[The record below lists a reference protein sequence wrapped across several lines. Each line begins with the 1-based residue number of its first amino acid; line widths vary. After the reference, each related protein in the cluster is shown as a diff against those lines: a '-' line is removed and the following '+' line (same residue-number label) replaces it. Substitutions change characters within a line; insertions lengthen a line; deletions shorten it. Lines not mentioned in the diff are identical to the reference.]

1 MKNSKKIIEIINRLP
16 KGYVFTYG
24 DFINKVKSKQAI
36 IKTLNRLASKGKI
49 VKISK
54 GKFYKPEKSSF
65 GQLKPDVYQLVK
77 DLLEKDGKIIGY
89 LTGYS
94 ILNKFGITTQI
105 SNLIQIG
112 RKTYRPSLKRGDY
125 KVSFVIQK
133 NTITK
138 ENIPFLQILDVLKLI
153 KKIPDTPTK
162 EIIERI
168 KEVIKNLNKEE
179 QEILTKLSLKYPP
192 YVRAL
197 LGALLEELNKKSLV
211 NVLRE
216 SLNPITSYKI
226 DSVYKILSTAENWN
240 IK

>member
-1 MKNSKKIIEIINRLP
+1 MKSR
-16 KGYVFTYG
+16 
-24 DFINKVKSKQAI
+24 QAI
-36 IKTLNRLASKGKI
+36 IKTLNRLVSKGKI

-54 GKFYKPEKSSF
+54 GRFYKPEETNF
-65 GQLKPDVYQLVK
+65 GQLKPDVYQIVK
-77 DLLEKDGKIIGY
+77 DLLEKDGKVIGY

-94 ILNKFGITTQI
+94 ILNKFGLTTQV

-112 RKTYRPSLKRGDY
+112 RKTYRQSLKRGDY
-125 KVSFVIQK
+125 KISFIVQK

-138 ENIPFLQILDVLKLI
+138 ENIIFLQMLDVLKLI

-162 EIIERI
+162 EILERI
-168 KEVIKNLNKEE
+168 KEEIEKLNQEE
-179 QEILTKLSLKYPP
+179 QEILIKLSLKYPP

-197 LGALLEELNKKSLV
+197 LGALLEELNKKGLV
-211 NVLRE
+211 NILRE

-226 DSVYKILSTAENWN
+226 DSVSKFLITAENWN